1 MLFWRKQFLKS
12 GKRVE
17 ITLYSKPECHL
28 CDVAKEVL
36 ESRQAYVPME
46 ISEIDIRDSEDLTEE
61 YGTEIPVVFVGGQKC
76 FRHRVHPKGLER
88 RLKEEALRMLKGL
101 S

>member
-1 MLFWRKQFLKS
+1 MFWRKKFLKS

-36 ESRQAYVPME
+36 ASRQTYVPME
-46 ISEIDIRDSEDLTEE
+46 IKEIDIRDSEELMEA
-61 YGTEIPVVFVGGQKC
+61 YGTEIPVVFVGKQKC
-76 FRHRVHPKGLER
+76 FRHRVHPKGLES
-88 RLKEEALRMLKGL
+88 RLKEEALRMLENEK
-101 S
+101 